1 MSRNTLSG
9 QGLKI
14 LWPSHGGNPS
24 VYHLMG
30 KLFQRGFAPAQCL
43 LESLDRNRKTELV
56 APSKAVR
63 DGPGDIE
70 YFDGITLKNITV
82 FRGL

>member
-1 MSRNTLSG
+1 MAQPRW
-9 QGLKI
+9 K
-14 LWPSHGGNPS
+14 PS

-56 APSKAVR
+56 ALSNPSLTR
-63 DGPGDIE
+63 E
-70 YFDGITLKNITV
+70 WGILGNC
-82 FRGL
+82 GMGGELSY